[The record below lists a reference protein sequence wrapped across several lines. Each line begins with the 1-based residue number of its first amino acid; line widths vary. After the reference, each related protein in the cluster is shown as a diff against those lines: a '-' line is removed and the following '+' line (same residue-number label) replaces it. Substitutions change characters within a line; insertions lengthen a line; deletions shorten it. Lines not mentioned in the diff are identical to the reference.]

1 MKTTLKNKFLRFLN
15 QNQKD
20 QGFTF
25 IQLLIA
31 LILVAFI
38 HAIALPNLLGQISGT
53 NSTEWKQAVD
63 TINFGQQESYLV
75 KEAFG
80 RSKSEFGVALETGD
94 FRRRTMKDSLKAKLL
109 LFLQQKEQGF
119 RFNDGLVIVFV
130 FCLVYGVVRPN
141 LLGQKRH

>member
-1 MKTTLKNKFLRFLN
+1 MKTALKNKFLRFLN
-15 QNQKD
+15 LNQKD

-31 LILVAFI
+31 LIIVAFI

-63 TINFGQQESYLV
+63 TINFGQQESYLG

-80 RSKSEFGVALETGD
+80 LSKSEFGVALETGD

-119 RFNDGLVIVFV
+119 RFSDGLVIVFV
-130 FCLVYGVVRPN
+130 FGLVYGVVRPN